1 MRPYADRPITFF
13 TTLPTWEA
21 VVLALVA
28 IAAVAV
34 IVRQRRRA
42 SPNAAV
48 NRWAPVAIVG
58 ALWVLAFYA
67 LVFRHQAGKL
77 AVHDA
82 DALRTFTN
90 FYITVPA
97 LIAALIGLAL
107 AARRSFW
114 RDPALI
120 LTLAVFSC
128 FFFYKIRIVPEH
140 FWMTRRFLP
149 VILPGVLLF
158 ASAAALGE
166 FRVPVNRSQVLRTLL
181 RVGFVAL
188 LAFQY
193 ARASRPI
200 LGHVEYAGL
209 IPRVEALAKAIG
221 DDELVIAEGR
231 DAQTDVHVLALPL
244 AYIYARNV
252 LVLYS
257 PRPDKAMVA
266 EFLEWAR
273 TRYRRVLFMGGG
285 STDLLS
291 HRYGVRPLKSD
302 RFQVPE
308 YEAPVNAYPRSVR
321 QKEFEYGLYEFT
333 SPQVVDGLWFD
344 LDVGRGDDLH
354 VLRFHAKEQTEG
366 HTFRWTRATSYLSVT
381 VIHPTSREVT
391 IWAGDGGRPAA
402 APAANLTVYLQG
414 QLLGSARVR
423 NGFLPYTF
431 VIPPDLAARAAQAG
445 DPVELR
451 LVTPTWKPR
460 LLLGTPDDRDLGV
473 MVDRVAVR

>member
-1 MRPYADRPITFF
+1 
-13 TTLPTWEA
+13 TWEA
-21 VVLALVA
+21 MV
-28 IAAVAV
+28 IAAVAIAGLGVVVWQGRRPTANTEVERWTPVV
-34 IVRQRRRA
+34 IV
-42 SPNAAV
+42 S
-48 NRWAPVAIVG
+48 
-58 ALWVLAFYA
+58 ALWLLALYA
-67 LVFRHQAGKL
+67 LMFRYQAGKL

-90 FYITVPA
+90 FYVTLPA

-107 AARRSFW
+107 AARRWFW

-140 FWMTRRFLP
+140 FWMTRRFVP

-158 ASAAALGE
+158 ASAAALADI
-166 FRVPVNRSQVLRTLL
+166 RVPRSRTQILRALL
-181 RVGFVAL
+181 RVCFVAL

-193 ARASRPI
+193 VRASRPI

-209 IPRVEALAKAIG
+209 IPRIEQLAKAIA

-252 LVLYS
+252 LVLHS
-257 PRPDKAMVA
+257 PRPDKATVA
-266 EFLEWAR
+266 EFLEWAH
-273 TRYRRVLFMGGG
+273 TRYRRVLFLGGG

-291 HRYGVRPLKSD
+291 HRYGVRALKSD

-333 SPQVVDGLWFD
+333 SPLPVAGLWFD
-344 LDVGRGDDLH
+344 LDVGRDDDLH
-354 VLRFHAKEQTEG
+354 VLRFHAKEQTAG
-366 HTFRWTRATSYLSVT
+366 HTFRWTRATSYLAVT
-381 VIHPTSREVT
+381 VIHPSSREVT
-391 IWAGDGGRPAA
+391 IWAGDGGRPPA
-402 APAANLTVYLQG
+402 APAANLSVYLQG
-414 QLLGSARVR
+414 QLLGSTVVR
-423 NGFLPYTF
+423 GGFLPYTF
-431 VIPPDLAARAAQAG
+431 QIPRDLATRAAQAG

-451 LVTPTWKPR
+451 LATPTWKPR
-460 LLLGTPDDRDLGV
+460 LVLGTPDDRDLGV
-473 MVDRVAVR
+473 MIDRVAVR